1 MSSRFKLNSDVPIYF
16 KTDIWWW
23 DTSANLDGSI
33 VTALLQINPDGTCY
47 RKIDKELVRVE
58 STNCYKEIK
67 DAFKNLYNDSSN
79 FSFNELDALISL
91 IDQAKRM
98 KEYKIDVLSTD
109 TEKVLLDIKCYTD
122 MKFSKGEKSL
132 AEYILPKYADTKNKQ
147 DNIENEDN
155 IENDDVEEKQNNDSI
170 DGKQDNIE
178 NEDKQDN
185 TMNTTIK
192 TMQKT
197 ITDSE
202 TTIPKEHY
210 TATGEAVANA
220 ISGQTLKVEIVHTD
234 DEEETHAEV
243 TSSVEKIPYTA
254 DDFNK
259 EITLP
264 DSITLN
270 ELETILKIK
279 HFLLF
284 TAPPG
289 TGKTTTAIALAN
301 TILGEKESDRLT
313 LMSFN
318 QATEYSDIVS
328 GLRQNKNGIWKN
340 VNGIIKNVCTQAEKD
355 SEHKY
360 IIVLDEINRGNTL
373 AALGEYLTAMSKI
386 GEKVVCNTGEII
398 TMPSN
403 VYIIATMNTID
414 SSVTRLDSAL
424 RDRFAMVEMKATE
437 FTVESIR
444 GNKETTAE
452 LKEAIKLVINYI
464 KNINK
469 ILAKDINK
477 GSENQLGMRQLY
489 TDYNTVEELI
499 LVVKTCIKP
508 QIDAMSINL
517 DDKDIN
523 GKGES
528 TVNGEKEPVS
538 INGLTDK
545 LMREL
550 KAI

>member
-23 DTSANLDGSI
+23 DTSANVDEHMVGST

-58 STNCYKEIK
+58 STDCYKEIK
-67 DAFKNLYNDSSN
+67 GDFKELCNNNSN
-79 FSFNELDALISL
+79 FSFDELDALVWL
-91 IDQAKRM
+91 IDQAKSM
-98 KEYKIDVLSTD
+98 GAYGVDALNND
-109 TEKVLLDIKCYTD
+109 TEKVLLEIKCYTD

-132 AEYILPKYADTKNKQ
+132 AEYILPKYADTKDKQ
-147 DNIENEDN
+147 DNVENEDN
-155 IENDDVEEKQNNDSI
+155 VDTEDVEEKHDNDSI
-170 DGKQDNIE
+170 DEKHDNDSIE
-178 NEDKQDN
+178 D
-185 TMNTTIK
+185 TTIK

-234 DEEETHAEV
+234 DEEETPAEV

-398 TMPSN
+398 TMPNN

-452 LKEAIKLVINYI
+452 LKEAIKLVIEYI

-489 TDYNTVEELI
+489 TDYNTVDELM

>member
-16 KTDIWWW
+16 KTNIWWW
-23 DTSANLDGSI
+23 DTSANIDGSM

-67 DAFKNLYNDSSN
+67 DAFKELYNDSSN
-79 FSFNELDALISL
+79 FSFNEIDALISL
-91 IDQAKRM
+91 IDQAKSM
-98 KEYKIDVLSTD
+98 GEYKVDILSTD

-132 AEYILPKYADTKNKQ
+132 AEYILPKYADTK
-147 DNIENEDN
+147 
-155 IENDDVEEKQNNDSI
+155 
-170 DGKQDNIE
+170 
-178 NEDKQDN
+178 DKQDN
-185 TMNTTIK
+185 VDTDDNVENKSIEEKHDNENIEDKHDNESIEDTTIK
-192 TMQKT
+192 TVQKT

-234 DEEETHAEV
+234 DEEETPAEV
-243 TSSVEKIPYTA
+243 ESSVEKIPYTA

-355 SEHKY
+355 REHKY

-398 TMPSN
+398 TMPTN

-444 GNKETTAE
+444 GNKETTDE
-452 LKEAIKLVINYI
+452 LKEAIKLVIEYI
-464 KNINK
+464 KSINK

-489 TDYNTVEELI
+489 TDYNTVDELM

-550 KAI
+550 RAI

>member
-1 MSSRFKLNSDVPIYF
+1 MSYRFKLNSNVPIYF
-16 KTDIWWW
+16 KTNIFICNNYEYM
-23 DTSANLDGSI
+23 TGRKAK
-33 VTALLQINPDGTCY
+33 ALVQINPDGACY
-47 RKIDKELVRVE
+47 YDINKGQVRVE
-58 STNCYKEIK
+58 NTEYYASVREY
-67 DAFKNLYNDSSN
+67 FKNLGEHNPRVTKELFEFD
-79 FSFNELDALISL
+79 ELD
-91 IDQAKRM
+91 
-98 KEYKIDVLSTD
+98 
-109 TEKVLLDIKCYTD
+109 VLLSSIAWTASAGLYGTDFLKTIPEKILLEIKCYTD
-122 MKFSKGEKSL
+122 KRFKGKSKTL
-132 AEYILPKYADTKNKQ
+132 AEYILPEYADK
-147 DNIENEDN
+147 E
-155 IENDDVEEKQNNDSI
+155 ENDDTQSKQRN
-170 DGKQDNIE
+170 QDN
-178 NEDKQDN
+178 N
-185 TMNTTIK
+185 MNTTVK
-192 TMQKT
+192 TIQKT
-197 ITDSE
+197 AVDSE

-234 DEEETHAEV
+234 EEDTPDDVA
-243 TSSVEKIPYTA
+243 SSVEKVPYTA
-254 DDFNK
+254 DDFNN

-340 VNGIIKNVCTQAEKD
+340 VNGIIKNVCTKAEKD

-437 FTVESIR
+437 FTVENIR
-444 GNKETTAE
+444 GNKETSDE
-452 LKEAIKLVINYI
+452 LKEAIKLVIEYI
-464 KNINK
+464 RNINK

-489 TDYNTVEELI
+489 TDYNTVDELI

-517 DDKDIN
+517 DSRDITEIDETTVALI
-523 GKGES
+523 KSLKLLEES
-528 TVNGEKEPVS
+528 EENE
-538 INGLTDK
+538 INF
-545 LMREL
+545 
-550 KAI
+550 

>member
-23 DTSANLDGSI
+23 DTSANVDGSM

-67 DAFKNLYNDSSN
+67 DAFKKLYNDSSN
-79 FSFNELDALISL
+79 FSFNEIDALISL
-91 IDQAKRM
+91 IDQAKSM
-98 KEYKIDVLSTD
+98 GAYKVDILNTN
-109 TEKVLLDIKCYTD
+109 TEKVLLEIKCYTD

-132 AEYILPKYADTKNKQ
+132 AEYILPKYADTK
-147 DNIENEDN
+147 
-155 IENDDVEEKQNNDSI
+155 
-170 DGKQDNIE
+170 
-178 NEDKQDN
+178 DKQDN
-185 TMNTTIK
+185 VENEDVEKKNDNESIKDKHDNESIKDKQNTTVK
-192 TMQKT
+192 TVQKT

-202 TTIPKEHY
+202 TTIPEEHY

-234 DEEETHAEV
+234 DEEETTVEV
-243 TSSVEKIPYTA
+243 ESSVERVPYTA

-340 VNGIIKNVCTQAEKD
+340 VNGIIKNVCTKAEKD

-398 TMPSN
+398 TMPTN

-424 RDRFAMVEMKATE
+424 
-437 FTVESIR
+437 
-444 GNKETTAE
+444 
-452 LKEAIKLVINYI
+452 
-464 KNINK
+464 
-469 ILAKDINK
+469 
-477 GSENQLGMRQLY
+477 
-489 TDYNTVEELI
+489 
-499 LVVKTCIKP
+499 
-508 QIDAMSINL
+508 
-517 DDKDIN
+517 
-523 GKGES
+523 
-528 TVNGEKEPVS
+528 
-538 INGLTDK
+538 
-545 LMREL
+545 
-550 KAI
+550 

>member
-1 MSSRFKLNSDVPIYF
+1 MSYRFKLNSNVPIYF
-16 KTDIWWW
+16 KT
-23 DTSANLDGSI
+23 NLFICDDYKYMIGYKAK
-33 VTALLQINPDGTCY
+33 ALVQINPDGACY
-47 RKIDKELVRVE
+47 YDINKGQVRVE
-58 STNCYKEIK
+58 NTGYYASVREY
-67 DAFKNLYNDSSN
+67 FKNLGEHNPRVTKELFEFD
-79 FSFNELDALISL
+79 ELD
-91 IDQAKRM
+91 
-98 KEYKIDVLSTD
+98 
-109 TEKVLLDIKCYTD
+109 VLLSSIAWTANAGLYGDGFLNTIPEKILLEIKCYTD
-122 MKFSKGEKSL
+122 KRFKGKSKTL
-132 AEYILPKYADTKNKQ
+132 AEYILPEYANEE
-147 DNIENEDN
+147 ENEDTQS
-155 IENDDVEEKQNNDSI
+155 KQRN
-170 DGKQDNIE
+170 
-178 NEDKQDN
+178 QDN

-192 TMQKT
+192 TVQKT
-197 ITDSE
+197 ITESE
-202 TTIPKEHY
+202 TTIPQEHY

-220 ISGQTLKVEIVHTD
+220 IFGQALRVEIMHLD
-234 DEEETHAEV
+234 DEEETLDEI
-243 TSSVEKIPYTA
+243 TSSVEKVPYTA

-264 DSITLN
+264 DSITLS
-270 ELETILKIK
+270 ELEAVLKIK

-328 GLRQNKNGIWKN
+328 GLRQDRNGIWKN

-398 TMPSN
+398 TMPTN

-452 LKEAIKLVINYI
+452 LKEAIKLVIEYI

-489 TDYNTVEELI
+489 TDYNTVDELI

-528 TVNGEKEPVS
+528 IVNGEKEQVS

-550 KAI
+550 RAI

>member
-1 MSSRFKLNSDVPIYF
+1 MSYRFKLNSDVPIYF
-16 KTDIWWW
+16 KT
-23 DTSANLDGSI
+23 NLFICDDYKYMNGHKAK
-33 VTALLQINPDGTCY
+33 ALIQISPDGACY
-47 RKIDKELVRVE
+47 YDINKGQVRVE
-58 STNCYKEIK
+58 NTKYYASVREY
-67 DAFKNLYNDSSN
+67 FKNLGGHNPGVTKELFEFD
-79 FSFNELDALISL
+79 ELD
-91 IDQAKRM
+91 
-98 KEYKIDVLSTD
+98 VLLSSIAWTANAGLYGD
-109 TEKVLLDIKCYTD
+109 DFLNTIPEKVLLEIKCYTD
-122 MKFSKGEKSL
+122 KRFKGKSKTL
-132 AEYILPKYADTKNKQ
+132 AEYILPEYANKE
-147 DNIENEDN
+147 ENEDTQS
-155 IENDDVEEKQNNDSI
+155 KQRN
-170 DGKQDNIE
+170 
-178 NEDKQDN
+178 QDN

-220 ISGQTLKVEIVHTD
+220 ISGQTLKIEIVHTD
-234 DEEETHAEV
+234 EEETPAEV
-243 TSSVEKIPYTA
+243 QSSVEKVPYTA

-340 VNGIIKNVCTQAEKD
+340 VNGIIKNVCTKAEKD

-452 LKEAIKLVINYI
+452 LKEAIKLVIEYI

-489 TDYNTVEELI
+489 TDYNTVDELM

-550 KAI
+550 RAI

>member
-16 KTDIWWW
+16 KTNMWV
-23 DTSANLDGSI
+23 SAGYYFHLGYKEK
-33 VTALLQINPDGTCY
+33 ALVQLNPDGTCY
-47 RKIDKELVRVE
+47 FDVGRGKIRVKDGDNYKFTVEELG
-58 STNCYKEIK
+58 STIE
-67 DAFKNLYNDSSN
+67 
-79 FSFNELDALISL
+79 E
-91 IDQAKRM
+91 
-98 KEYKIDVLSTD
+98 IDVLVGSITCASSGRLQKRPGCYD
-109 TEKVLLDIKCYTD
+109 SLDISIDKSIRTIPEGALLEIKCYTD
-122 MKFSKGEKSL
+122 KRFKGASKTL
-132 AEYILPKYADTKNKQ
+132 AEYILPEYA
-147 DNIENEDN
+147 NEE
-155 IENDDVEEKQNNDSI
+155 ENDVTQSKQRN
-170 DGKQDNIE
+170 
-178 NEDKQDN
+178 QDN
-185 TMNTTIK
+185 TMNNTIK
-192 TMQKT
+192 TVQKT

-202 TTIPKEHY
+202 TTIPQEHY

-220 ISGQTLKVEIVHTD
+220 ISGQTLRVELVRND
-234 DEEETHAEV
+234 DEEAPVEI
-243 TSSVEKIPYTA
+243 TSSVEKVPYTA

-264 DSITLN
+264 DSITLS
-270 ELETILKIK
+270 ELEAILKIK

-289 TGKTTTAIALAN
+289 TGKTTAAIALAN

-360 IIVLDEINRGNTL
+360 IIVLDEINRGNPL

-386 GEKVVCNTGEII
+386 GEKIICNTGETI

-403 VYIIATMNTID
+403 VYIIATMNTVD
-414 SSVTRLDSAL
+414 SSVTKLDAAL
-424 RDRFAMVEMKATE
+424 RDRFAMVEMKAKE
-437 FTVESIR
+437 FKVENIR
-444 GNKETTAE
+444 GNKDDTNE
-452 LKEAIKLVINYI
+452 LKEAIKLVIEYI
-464 KNINK
+464 KSINNI
-469 ILAKDINK
+469 LVKDINK
-477 GSENQLGMRQLY
+477 GNENQLGMRQLY
-489 TDYNTVEELI
+489 TDYNTVEELM

-523 GKGES
+523 GKSRSIE
-528 TVNGEKEPVS
+528 NEEKETVS
-538 INGLTDK
+538 IKSLTDK
-545 LMREL
+545 LMKEL
-550 KAI
+550 RAISEETKSE